1 MSLYRLWAILR
12 KEFRHIQRDK
22 RTLFLVTLS
31 PAIMLLTLS
40 YLFALEVSKVK
51 LGVWDLD
58 QSATSRALVAT
69 LTLDGKFV
77 NVETLTSYDSI
88 REALMRG
95 DIKAALVIPPNMEA
109 DLMAGRHTPVQAV
122 LDGTDSVTVAS
133 SLALLRGRVAAFNSK
148 IALAGTQVPSPVTLN
163 TQAWFNRELKST
175 NSMVPGLIPLV
186 LIMPSLAMA
195 LAITREK
202 ELGSFETLATTPVR
216 GLEYLLGK
224 LIPYVTYG
232 LISAAVAVLVSLVW
246 FQVPLRGRLSDLIV
260 FTFLYLFASLGMSIL
275 ISSFL
280 ASQGTA
286 MRVILF
292 LFFVPS
298 FFLAGIILPVDTRS
312 GISQAVSFVL
322 PATQFVQMT
331 RGVFLKGLGL
341 DDLLV
346 PTLTLI
352 ILGSLTLLISLLI
365 FRKQVDY

>member
-1 MSLYRLWAILR
+1 MSFSRLWAILR
-12 KEFRHIQRDK
+12 KEFRHIYRDK

-58 QSATSRALVAT
+58 QSATSRALVNT
-69 LTLDGKFV
+69 LTFDGKFV
-77 NVETLTSYDSI
+77 NVEALSSYDSI

-95 DIKAALVIPPNMEA
+95 DIKVALVIPSEMEA
-109 DLMAGRHTPVQAV
+109 DLIAGRHTPVQAIM
-122 LDGTDSVTVAS
+122 DGTDSVTVAS
-133 SLALLRGRVAAFNSK
+133 GLALLRTRITAFNAK
-148 IALAGTQVPSPVTLN
+148 IAVAGTQVQPPVTLN

-175 NSMVPGLIPLV
+175 LSMVPGLIPLV

-195 LAITREK
+195 LAMTREK

-224 LIPYVTYG
+224 LIPYITYG
-232 LISAAVAVLVSLVW
+232 LISAAIAILLALVW
-246 FQVPLRGRLSDLIV
+246 FQVPLRGRMLDLV
-260 FTFLYLFASLGMSIL
+260 LFTFLYLFASLGMSVL

-280 ASQGTA
+280 ANQGTA
-286 MRVILF
+286 MRVVLF
-292 LFFVPS
+292 VFFVPS

-331 RGVFLKGLGL
+331 RGVFLKGLGV
-341 DDLLV
+341 DDLV
-346 PTLTLI
+346 MPTLVLI
-352 ILGSLTLLISLLI
+352 ILGTLTVLGSLLL
-365 FRKQVDY
+365 FKKQVDY